1 MTEQEWDWLSRAASG
16 LAASNQSLEV
26 TVILPLAHPTDL
38 WQSCLEKLHSKG
50 KVLHVVWIDWELEE
64 RRNIFHLPLALCF
77 QWTQIDFAGHPVAP
91 KQPPSTPVLYLQS
104 TSTAGSYS
112 SLAGSCWNQAETKVF
127 SSQLFPPSMFCII
140 QLSVEWTAQLEFFS
154 YSLGCPD
161 DFLML
166 SETGGDFFPLYNSFL
181 FCLKDDYFQV
191 PEISW

>member
-127 SSQLFPPSMFCII
+127 SSQLFPPQCFASYSSLLSE
-140 QLSVEWTAQLEFFS
+140 QLSW
-154 YSLGCPD
+154 
-161 DFLML
+161 
-166 SETGGDFFPLYNSFL
+166 NSFPTLWAALTIFSCSLRLVGISSL
-181 FCLKDDYFQV
+181 FTILFYFV
-191 PEISW
+191 